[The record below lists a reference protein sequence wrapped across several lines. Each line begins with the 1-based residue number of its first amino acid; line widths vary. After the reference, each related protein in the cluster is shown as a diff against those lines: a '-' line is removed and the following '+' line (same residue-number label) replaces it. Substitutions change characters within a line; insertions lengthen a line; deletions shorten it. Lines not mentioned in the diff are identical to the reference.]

1 MPKNIYFDFDILIFQ
16 AYSAP
21 QKFHLQNA
29 IKDGYESDS
38 TLVFKRKENFTP
50 RTQTPAE
57 AKSVYSQIQR
67 GGEIPVSGLRMSF
80 PDKPKGRKISCYKHA
95 HSVKMKRLKN
105 CQLFTLWH

>member
-1 MPKNIYFDFDILIFQ
+1 MTENPNICTLCNTKPKNIYFDFDNLIFQ

-80 PDKPKGRKISCYKHA
+80 PDKPKGRKISC
-95 HSVKMKRLKN
+95 S
-105 CQLFTLWH
+105 

>member
-1 MPKNIYFDFDILIFQ
+1 MLAFPQCVIQSPKTYIYFDFHNLIFQ

-80 PDKPKGRKISCYKHA
+80 PDKPKGKKFSC
-95 HSVKMKRLKN
+95 S
-105 CQLFTLWH
+105 